1 MDRFRPSIPGHRL
14 LLFNHLVHIARFPWS
29 NLIELLLVDSVATP
43 SGPKQHLSHS
53 KATIIPP
60 GICSYERKLEYLSSC
75 CGKFIITG
83 EVQRDSDEGEVQGK
97 APETISEKTV
107 EVISNKVCTSRLN
120 GLPEEGFPFIFKAKW
135 PIQRSQ
141 QELYVIYKLLKGTH
155 SVTSQLSSQELKRI
169 STITTIETWDRGQ
182 FIFGHNGFYLI
193 LTGSVK
199 PYIRETLKEDLKV
212 STIAAGGYF
221 GSFGSVKASDGDP
234 IIQCVLTL
242 ETCEILKISSFGC
255 QKLKKDILAQ
265 DCTVKMTLIQSCQL
279 YHRWPKL
286 SISHLADGTHL
297 KTFPANQVL
306 VKEGEICPFV
316 VFIGHGECN
325 ILQDVGSLMKPM
337 DKKDCKIKFVVVGK
351 LGPKQS
357 FGEVSILVDRPSPC
371 TIITATEVHGGVI
384 QAESLKEL
392 DAVTTSLILQTAQP
406 ICGMLSKQKTL
417 SDSMF
422 YNGVHPGSGKW
433 TFNRGQQGVTG
444 KIKTST

>member
-1 MDRFRPSIPGHRL
+1 MSQTPVECRPSESSQEVTRRQPHGKLTYESLVGH
-14 LLFNHLVHIARFPWS
+14 VI
-29 NLIELLLVDSVATP
+29 
-43 SGPKQHLSHS
+43 
-53 KATIIPP
+53 KALK
-60 GICSYERKLEYLSSC
+60 KL
-75 CGKFIITG
+75 
-83 EVQRDSDEGEVQGK
+83 
-97 APETISEKTV
+97 
-107 EVISNKVCTSRLN
+107 
-120 GLPEEGFPFIFKAKW
+120 

-169 STITTIETWDRGQ
+169 STITTIETWERGQ
-182 FIFGHNGFYLI
+182 IIFGHNGFYLI

-199 PYIRETLKEDLKV
+199 PYIRETHKEDQKV
-212 STIAAGGYF
+212 SMIAAGGSF
-221 GSFGSVKASDGDP
+221 GSFGSVNASDGDA

-265 DCTVKMTLIQSCQL
+265 DCAVKMTLIQSCQL
-279 YHRWPKL
+279 YLRWPKL

-325 ILQDVGSLMKPM
+325 ILQDVGSLLKPM
-337 DKKDCKIKFVVVGK
+337 DKKECKIKFVLVGK

-371 TIITATEVHGGVI
+371 TLITATEVHGGII

-406 ICGMLSKQKTL
+406 ICGMLSKDEVMKEFLTQERMKKWELEKQRTL
-417 SDSMF
+417 SDSLF
-422 YNGVHPGSGKW
+422 YNAIHPGSGKW
-433 TFNRGQQGVTG
+433 TFNRGPQGVTG